1 MAKYKEGMAGVGEEE
16 RAEQGKVEK
25 ERGAINGQGQGE
37 DGGGRGVGEGEEKDT
52 TLQLCL
58 NSD

>member
-1 MAKYKEGMAGVGEEE
+1 M
-16 RAEQGKVEK
+16 EK
-25 ERGAINGQGQGE
+25 ERGAINGQVQGG
-37 DGGGRGVGEGEEKDT
+37 DGGGRGGGEGEEKDA